1 MCDLSDALTPAPAWT
16 QPALEDAVETVELLT
31 QLLAE
36 HGPAAAHA
44 LAHMPR
50 TLTRLRR
57 ALNLEETS
65 ASPARPRTTRPGRRG
80 LGPGYQGITT
90 APVPQARR
98 PLGTGTPP
106 RCPPRTTRRATFS
119 SGYRYRERA
128 ATERPHQRGR
138 VAP

>member
-1 MCDLSDALTPAPAWT
+1 MRRHGPEQPRPAERYAAAIADAACDLSDALTPAPAWT
-16 QPALEDAVETVELLT
+16 QPALEDVVETVELLT
-31 QLLAE
+31 QLLAA

-50 TLTRLRR
+50 TLTRLRS
-57 ALNLEETS
+57 ALDLEETS

-80 LGPGYQGITT
+80 LGPGYQGLTT

-106 RCPPRTTRRATFS
+106 R
-119 SGYRYRERA
+119 
-128 ATERPHQRGR
+128 
-138 VAP
+138 